1 MFVKLIGMPV
11 PGMREHRWEHPVA
24 GLYLGFEGAGNSG
37 HYALKASVPCLEGGT
52 VVSCYEGQLWM

>member
-1 MFVKLIGMPV
+1 MPV

-52 VVSCYEGQLWM
+52 VVPCYEGQLWM